1 MIEEISNK
9 FLNDL
14 IFNKVD
20 MYFEN
25 RMNFYY
31 EDNPVIIQ
39 YVDRKLKKIGY
50 ELDRTNLI
58 YFCSENRFF
67 KGVRTDRKFEQYLIK
82 CVKEFVRKNIAL

>member
-39 YVDRKLKKIGY
+39 YVDRKLKNIGY

-58 YFCSENRFF
+58 YFCCENRFF
-67 KGVRTDRKFEQYLIK
+67 KGIRTDKKFENHLIK
-82 CVKEFVRKNIAL
+82 CVKEFVRKNITL